1 MDIAAYWKVT
11 KTYSKRL
18 TNVDKMSPGFFSKGA
33 GITEPLE
40 KYVLAWMKHNEAD
53 YMKFGRKAHDNVEK
67 YMKTVLDKEI
77 KDAQKKAKGK
87 DGLSPDQLKSAK
99 IIQSNLALIREE
111 LKEVL
116 AGNKKPGNFE
126 RDAREDVNQTLFS
139 AEDKKRMDKK
149 MAVFAKVLKEA
160 TAFAKDYKTQLGK
173 IDALL
178 ANAQKISKQ
187 VEASYDSKDVAT
199 NKDAVSNMAGISR
212 MAIRIRDG
220 VAKHYDTKVNKGSD
234 WEQVRRDPHGLTK
247 MPAAVQKRHNEGF
260 DKCDTAGHAVR
271 KIHNEVLHRTTQIEE
286 LFAAAESLSIAAP
299 DPKEALKKIAE
310 MTKESEKAGEGLRI
324 GVRVLAGRV
333 GRVKDMI
340 TRPLPLDR
348 RVEVYDASKIKNI
361 EEIKK
366 CDDHAKAIARIEKW
380 LSGPMAR
387 INDQAVLKP
396 ADELAGKVQAVKSLL
411 ADFKKVR
418 TAMLKVLKEC
428 DDALAKER
436 MSQAA

>member
-1 MDIAAYWKVT
+1 
-11 KTYSKRL
+11 
-18 TNVDKMSPGFFSKGA
+18 
-33 GITEPLE
+33 
-40 KYVLAWMKHNEAD
+40 
-53 YMKFGRKAHDNVEK
+53 
-67 YMKTVLDKEI
+67 
-77 KDAQKKAKGK
+77 
-87 DGLSPDQLKSAK
+87 
-99 IIQSNLALIREE
+99 
-111 LKEVL
+111 
-116 AGNKKPGNFE
+116 
-126 RDAREDVNQTLFS
+126 
-139 AEDKKRMDKK
+139 
-149 MAVFAKVLKEA
+149 
-160 TAFAKDYKTQLGK
+160 
-173 IDALL
+173 ALL

-220 VAKHYDTKVNKGSD
+220 VAKHYDTKINKGPD

-310 MTKESEKAGEGLRI
+310 MTKQSEKAGEGLRI

-340 TRPLPLDR
+340 NRPLPLDR